1 MRLDEE
7 VLLDFFRE
15 YISVN
20 VSSISLLLFI
30 ISIVYGC
37 YIFVSC

>member
-37 YIFVSC
+37 YIFVLC